1 MPVVRRFGWRNR
13 VSQHL
18 VGFKPT
24 KYEDR
29 LFLKELLG
37 PFAKKGG
44 VYFFPEGNRMYVG
57 KAKNLYKRL
66 YQHLNKE
73 KLEPAVLDKVGFI
86 HDLNALT
93 DKDLFKLEDDL
104 IEKYKM
110 NKFNPDKIE

>member
-1 MPVVRRFGWRNR
+1 MDLR
-13 VSQHL
+13 
-18 VGFKPT
+18 
-24 KYEDR
+24 
-29 LFLKELLG
+29 G

-44 VYFFPEGNRMYVG
+44 VYFFPEGNEMYVG

-86 HDLNALT
+86 HDPNALT

-104 IEKYKM
+104 IEIYELE
-110 NKFNPDKIE
+110 KFNPDKIELSNKINSPGKNIKKGTRCKP